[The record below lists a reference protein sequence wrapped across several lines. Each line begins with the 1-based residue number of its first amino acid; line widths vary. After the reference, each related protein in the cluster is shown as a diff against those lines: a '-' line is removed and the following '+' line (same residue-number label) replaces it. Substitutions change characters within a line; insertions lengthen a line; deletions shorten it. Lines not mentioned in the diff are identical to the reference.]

1 MQAGEA
7 LTAVR
12 FDDTGL
18 GVAIGTAG
26 GLVALF
32 DLRAARPT
40 VVKDHMY
47 GQRITDIKF
56 HASGEGGA
64 GARWLTAVQAAWQA
78 GNCNRYLP
86 TCSLMSADE
95 AVRSRAAWEPMMC
108 VQQEAPY
115 AAVSERLVGGPVR
128 AIIS

>member
-1 MQAGEA
+1 MTNMCFFQPPAAQPGEA

-18 GVAIGTAG
+18 GVACGTAG

-32 DLRAARPT
+32 DLRAQRPT

-64 GARWLTAVQAAWQA
+64 GAR
-78 GNCNRYLP
+78 
-86 TCSLMSADE
+86 
-95 AVRSRAAWEPMMC
+95 
-108 VQQEAPY
+108 
-115 AAVSERLVGGPVR
+115 
-128 AIIS
+128 

>member
-1 MQAGEA
+1 MVNRIACRLQPSDA

-18 GVAIGTAG
+18 GVAVGTSG

-32 DLRAARPT
+32 DLRAQKPS

-56 HASGEGGA
+56 HTAGEGGA
-64 GARWLTAVQAAWQA
+64 GVH
-78 GNCNRYLP
+78 
-86 TCSLMSADE
+86 
-95 AVRSRAAWEPMMC
+95 
-108 VQQEAPY
+108 
-115 AAVSERLVGGPVR
+115 PVLKVPNSTHSVAFPGTQLLQCW
-128 AIIS
+128 AI